1 MKRQLLIL
9 SHKKSIATTT
19 VHVVFEKWK
28 VIFMLQQLT
37 SAYISQARMC
47 MPIPYM

>member
-1 MKRQLLIL
+1 MKRQLSIL
-9 SHKKSIATTT
+9 SRKKSIATTA
-19 VHVVFEKWK
+19 VHVVG
-28 VIFMLQQLT
+28 

>member
-1 MKRQLLIL
+1 MKRQLSIL
-9 SHKKSIATTT
+9 SRKKNISSTT
-19 VHVVFEKWK
+19 VNVVDEKWK